1 MKSISSPANLR
12 TILAALF
19 IAATVHFTQSRD
31 LLVDF
36 TRPVVMTTLRWIG
49 IAALD
54 RGEVMAVGRLHVP
67 WTRDCAGINLLL
79 VLIALAVWVNRHE
92 PRARVFWLRV
102 AAMVPAALVAN
113 VLRVLTLIAYR
124 QLAYPG
130 VESPQTHYFIGF
142 IWLAPFVALIT
153 PRDER
158 PLSARLME
166 TLHAAA
172 VIALL
177 APMSGTPNAT
187 LVSLAAVFSLAGSR
201 TQLDLTRGRRWL
213 TFGWMA
219 AGLAIAL
226 VSVES
231 FWLPW
236 LLLCPLLGN
245 LTPDR
250 LLIASCTHTL
260 VAMQPWS
267 WGLALLGLALQRR
280 NATATSSDPAKDHT
294 PPVFTSRQIRH
305 AALAFFAC
313 LPMPFLASTLL
324 SLGQQSW
331 QPPATVESRPMPPN
345 GFEIRLPSQP
355 HDIGLACYTAAT
367 RDRHHTVRVCLKYRG
382 IEVEPVPGC
391 PAVFTEGK
399 HWFREFFL
407 QDGHLITDYAGYVK
421 STFRPWSAPGV
432 HLIFVCLRDKQP
444 PADFSATS
452 ERLARQFHTHCHPA
466 PTTDLASRDP
476 R

>member
-1 MKSISSPANLR
+1 MKSISSLANLR

-36 TRPVVMTTLRWIG
+36 TRPVVMTTLRWMG
-49 IAALD
+49 INALD
-54 RGEVMAVGRLHVP
+54 RGDVMAVGRLHVP

-79 VLIALAVWVNRHE
+79 VLVALAVWVNRNE
-92 PRARVFWLRV
+92 LRARVFWLRV
-102 AAMVPAALVAN
+102 LAMVPASLLAN

-124 QLAYPG
+124 ELAYPG

-142 IWLAPFVALIT
+142 VWLAPFVALIT
-153 PRDER
+153 PRDAR

-187 LVSLAAVFSLAGSR
+187 LVSLASVLSLAGSR
-201 TQLDLTRGRRWL
+201 ARFDPGRAHRWL
-213 TFGWMA
+213 TFAWMA
-219 AGLAIAL
+219 TGLAIAL

-236 LLLCPLLGN
+236 LLLCPLLGK
-245 LTPDR
+245 LTLDR
-250 LLIASCTHTL
+250 VLIAACTHAL

-267 WGLALLGLALQRR
+267 WGLALLGLAWQRR
-280 NATATSSDPAKDHT
+280 AAPVEATDT
-294 PPVFTSRQIRH
+294 PEPVIRDVRQ

-355 HDIGLACYTAAT
+355 PHIGLACYTAAT

-407 QDGHLITDYAGYVK
+407 QDGRLITDYADYVK

-432 HLIFVCLRDKQP
+432 HLIFVCLRDKQT
-444 PADFSATS
+444 PADFSTTTEHLAHDFHHQCQSAPANGTWSVTS
-452 ERLARQFHTHCHPA
+452 NP
-466 PTTDLASRDP
+466 
-476 R
+476 

>member
-12 TILAALF
+12 TALAALF
-19 IAATVHFTQSRD
+19 IAVTVHFTQSRD

-36 TRPVVMTTLRWIG
+36 SRPVVMSTLRLLG
-49 IAALD
+49 IDALD

-79 VLIALAVWVNRHE
+79 VLVALAVWVNRNELRLHL
-92 PRARVFWLRV
+92 FWLRV
-102 AAMVPAALVAN
+102 LAMIPAALIAN
-113 VLRVLTLIAYR
+113 VLRVLTLIGYR
-124 QLAYPG
+124 ELAYPG

-142 IWLAPFVALIT
+142 VWLVPFVALIT

-166 TLHAAA
+166 TLQAAA

-187 LVSLAAVFSLAGSR
+187 LVSLASVLCLSTSR
-201 TQLDLTRGRRWL
+201 VRFDHAQQRRWL
-213 TFGWMA
+213 TFAWMA
-219 AGLAIAL
+219 GGLAIAM

-236 LLLCPLLGN
+236 LLLCPLLGQIT
-245 LTPDR
+245 LDR
-250 LLIASCTHTL
+250 LLIASCTHAL
-260 VAMQPWS
+260 VAMHEWA
-267 WGLALLGLALQRR
+267 WGLALLGVVIQRY
-280 NATATSSDPAKDHT
+280 NADAPQGDEAPAFT
-294 PPVFTSRQIRH
+294 PREIRE
-305 AALAFFAC
+305 AAIAFFAC

-324 SLGQQSW
+324 SLGQENW
-331 QPPATVESRPMPPN
+331 LPPTTVESRPMPPN

-355 HDIGLACYTAAT
+355 AHIGLACYTAAT

-382 IEVEPVPGC
+382 IDVEPVTEC
-391 PAVFTEGK
+391 PTVFTEGK

-407 QDGHLITDYAGYVK
+407 QDGNLISDYSGYVK
-421 STFRPWSAPGV
+421 STFRPWSPPGV
-432 HLIFVCLRDKQP
+432 HLIFVCLKDKQEP
-444 PADFSATS
+444 QAFSDAC
-452 ERLARQFHTHCHPA
+452 EVLAKQFHEQCQN
-466 PTTDLASRDP
+466 PTT
-476 R
+476 